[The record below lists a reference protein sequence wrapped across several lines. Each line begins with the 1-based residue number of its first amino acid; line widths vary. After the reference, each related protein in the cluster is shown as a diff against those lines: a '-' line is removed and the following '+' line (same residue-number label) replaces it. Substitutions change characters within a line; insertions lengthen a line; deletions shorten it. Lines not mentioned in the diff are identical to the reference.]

1 MKKVLDLSMALLL
14 AVLCSSC
21 IDIEL
26 PLKGMDSQS
35 EQAKEEKIVIPT
47 EEESEHLFFKGVPI
61 DGSLEAYVAMMKQVG
76 FKYQGEEDGIA
87 YLKGDF
93 AGFKNCMLA
102 VATVQPLDLVAK
114 IVVVFPEREDWGSL
128 ARDYGTLKSM
138 LTEKYGKPAR
148 YVEDFQTYGEPD
160 DDGER
165 LHALK
170 GDECTWY
177 SVYEMPKGSIELS
190 IENDGGVLGVCYV
203 VLRYHDRL
211 NTEAVKKQAMED
223 L

>member
-1 MKKVLDLSMALLL
+1 MKKVWDLSMSLLL
-14 AVLCSSC
+14 AVVCSSC
-21 IDIEL
+21 IYIEL
-26 PLKGMDSQS
+26 HLKGMDSQL

-148 YVEDFQTYGEPD
+148 YVEDFHAYLAPEN
-160 DDGER
+160 DGEK
-165 LHALK
+165 LLALQL
-170 GDECTWY
+170 DQCTWY
-177 SVYEMPKGSIELS
+177 TVYEVPRGSIELS
-190 IENDGGVLGVCYV
+190 IENDGIGGSCNV